1 MGHLYTCK
9 KNIQILIALLKEN
22 GIKRVIASPGTTNL
36 MFIGSIQKDSWF
48 EIYSAADERSA
59 AYMAC
64 GMAAESMEPVVI
76 SCTGATAS
84 RNYIPGL
91 TEAYYRK
98 LPILVVTSLSDRAVP
113 DQLMPQVIDRSIVSK
128 DILNFSITLSE
139 VKDSTDERKCI
150 LFANQAL
157 IELKKNGG
165 GPVHINLIA
174 DFSYNFSI
182 SELPQVRKINYITYS
197 DVFPIIKS
205 NKTIGIFVGA
215 HSKWTNIQI
224 QRVEEFCELYNA
236 VVFCD
241 HTSNY
246 VGKYKVLFSLIAGQE
261 QLNRNTIKIDL
272 MIDIGNVSGDYYT
285 IPTDEVWRV
294 SETGKIQDRFGKLF
308 YYFDMKEEEF
318 FHSFIE
324 TAKKE
329 GKTRIGNNLYDKL
342 KNKYENVYKQIPEI
356 PFSNIW
362 IAKKLAPLLPTK
374 SVLHIGILNSLRSWN
389 FFNIPDGIT
398 SSCNVGGFGIDGGL
412 STVIGASLIEKNK
425 LFFCILGDLAF
436 FYDMNSLGNRHIG
449 NNLRILL
456 INNGKGTE
464 FCNYSHPGSVFKEEV
479 DWYIAAGGHYGNQ
492 SRELVKHYAEDLG
505 FLYLQASNKEE
516 FNKVYEQFFD
526 STIEKSII
534 FEVFTD
540 SKDESDALYIIR
552 NIVHDMPLKQKVKK
566 IVGTNNI
573 KIIRDIIKK

>member
-1 MGHLYTCK
+1 MGRHYTCK
-9 KNIQILIALLKEN
+9 KNIQILIALLKKN

-36 MFIGSIQKDSWF
+36 MFIGSIQNDSWF

-98 LPILVVTSLSDRAVP
+98 LPILVVTSLLDSAIP

-128 DILNFSITLSE
+128 DILNFSVTLSE
-139 VKDSTDERKCI
+139 IKDSTDERKCI
-150 LFANQAL
+150 LFINQAL

-174 DFSYNFSI
+174 DFSFNFTI
-182 SELPQVRKINYITYS
+182 QNLPQIKKINYITYF
-197 DVFPIIKS
+197 DEFPVIEDDR
-205 NKTIGIFVGA
+205 TIGIYVGS

-224 QRVEEFCELYNA
+224 QKVEEFCELYNA

-246 VGKYKVLFSLIAGQE
+246 TGQYKVLFSLVAGQE
-261 QLNRNTIKIDL
+261 QINRDSIKIDL
-272 MIDIGNVSGDYYT
+272 MVDIGNVSGDYYT
-285 IPTDEVWRV
+285 IPVDEVWRV
-294 SETGKIQDRFGKLF
+294 SETGKIQDRFGKLL
-308 YYFDMKEEEF
+308 YYFDMKEEVF
-318 FHSFIE
+318 FDFFIE
-324 TAKKE
+324 LAKKD
-329 GKTRIGNNLYDKL
+329 GKTRRENKLYDNL
-342 KNKYENVYKQIPEI
+342 KNKYEKIYEKIPEL

-362 IAKKLAPLLPTK
+362 IAKKLSPLLPIN
-374 SVLHIGILNSLRSWN
+374 SILHIGILNSLRSWN
-389 FFNIPDGIT
+389 FFEIPNGMT
-398 SSCNVGGFGIDGGL
+398 ASCNVGGFGIDGGL
-412 STVIGASLIEKNK
+412 STVIGASLIHKSK
-425 LFFCILGDLAF
+425 LYFCILGDLAF

-449 NNLRILL
+449 KNLRILL
-456 INNGKGTE
+456 VNNGKGTE
-464 FCNYSHPGSVFKEEV
+464 FCNYSHPGSLFKEEV

-492 SRELVKHYAEDLG
+492 SKKLVKHYAEDLG

-516 FNKVYEQFFD
+516 FDKVCGQFLD
-526 STIEKSII
+526 IGIEKSII

-540 SKDESDALYIIR
+540 TKDESDALFMIR
-552 NIVHDMPLKQKVKK
+552 NIIHDKPLKQKVKK
-566 IVGTNNI
+566 IIGAKNI
-573 KIIRDIIKK
+573 EMIRDVIRK

>member
-1 MGHLYTCK
+1 MGHYYTCK
-9 KNIQILIALLKEN
+9 KNIQILIALLKKN

-98 LPILVVTSLSDRAVP
+98 LPILVITSLLDSAVP

-128 DILNFSITLSE
+128 DILNFSITLPE
-139 VKDSTDERKCI
+139 VKDLTDERKCI

-174 DFSYNFSI
+174 DFSYNFST
-182 SELPQVRKINYITYS
+182 SKLPQVRKINYITNS
-197 DVFPIIKS
+197 DEFPIIKG
-205 NKTIGIFVGA
+205 NKTIGIFVGS
-215 HSKWTNIQI
+215 HLKWTDIQI

-246 VGKYKVLFSLIAGQE
+246 VGKYKILFSLVAGQE
-261 QLNRNTIKIDL
+261 QLNRKTIKIDL

-285 IPTDEVWRV
+285 IPVDEVWRV
-294 SETGKIQDRFGKLF
+294 SETGKIQDRFGKLH
-308 YYFDMKEEEF
+308 YYFDMKEEDF

-324 TAKKE
+324 VAKKN
-329 GKTRIGNNLYDKL
+329 GKTKIENNLYDSL
-342 KNKYENVYKQIPEI
+342 KNKYEYMYKQIPEI

-362 IAKKLAPLLPTK
+362 IAKKLAPLLPIK

-389 FFNIPDGIT
+389 FFYIPNEIT
-398 SSCNVGGFGIDGGL
+398 SNCNVGGFGIDGGL
-412 STVIGASLIEKNK
+412 STVIGASLIDENK

-449 NNLRILL
+449 NNLRVLL

-464 FCNYSHPGSVFKEEV
+464 FCNYSHPGSIFKEEV
-479 DWYIAAGGHYGNQ
+479 DWYIAAGGHYGNK

-505 FLYLQASNKEE
+505 FLYLKASNKDE
-516 FNKVYEQFFD
+516 FNKVYEQFID
-526 STIEKSII
+526 STIEKSIV
-534 FEVFTD
+534 FEVFTN
-540 SKDESDALYIIR
+540 SKDESDALYMIR

-566 IVGTNNI
+566 IVGVKNI
-573 KIIRDIIKK
+573 KIIRDIIQK